1 MSENKYELRPLVATD
16 MGAICKIINAIGVRQ
31 FKECF
36 NLDDFKGEKNVE
48 KIGVSVMF
56 DIAGIVIANI
66 PKAEAD
72 IQAFL
77 ASLTGKAKAE
87 IAMMPFAEYGELII
101 AVVMKEDFRDFFK
114 RVMKL
119 FNQ

>member
-1 MSENKYELRPLVATD
+1 MIPQQIILVP
-16 MGAICKIINAIGVRQ
+16 MFLKFR
-31 FKECF
+31 F
-36 NLDDFKGEKNVE
+36 
-48 KIGVSVMF
+48 F
-56 DIAGIVIANI
+56 DIAGIIIANI

-87 IAMMPFAEYGELII
+87 IAMMPFAEYGELIV